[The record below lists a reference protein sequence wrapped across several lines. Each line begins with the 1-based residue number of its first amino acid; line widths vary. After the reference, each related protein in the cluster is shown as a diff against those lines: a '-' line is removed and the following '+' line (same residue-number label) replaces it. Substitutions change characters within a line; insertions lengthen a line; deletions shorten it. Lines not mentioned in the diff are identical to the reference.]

1 MSTTTP
7 NMNLIESTVAVDTG
21 LLWEQNLNS
30 SLTIIDQHNHSSGSG
45 VQITPSGLNINAPL
59 TFSNQPVIDLKS
71 VVFNPQTSLST
82 LYALYSIGN
91 DLYFN
96 DGTANIIQLTSGGVV
111 NATSSGISSGT
122 ATASFVSSV
131 LVVNAA
137 ANIPANIQGGSI
149 LLGNNSLNSKFLN
162 LSPPSA
168 MGANF
173 SLTLPSLPVVN
184 SFVFLDSSG
193 NFGTKTA
200 PSTPAATSFVTIDT
214 SGNYAA
220 GAAVATAIPSVYG
233 TAFGYTNA
241 SCNWT
246 GNSSSFASFAA
257 NANCIQAGTVTGGV
271 SAPATKIPGF
281 VMTSAPAGT
290 YKVTATFTGTS
301 TSGNPSFRISDG
313 TTFSPPVQMTG
324 GSDAASERIITLTG
338 IFIYGSSGTRSIEV
352 QYRDGGSNTQLT
364 ANSAFIDL
372 YFVVERYP

>member
-7 NMNLIESTVAVDTG
+7 LMNLIESTIGIDSG
-21 LLWEQNLNS
+21 LLWEQNLNA
-30 SLTIIDQHNHSSGSG
+30 SLTIIDGHNHSSGSG
-45 VQITPSGLNINAPL
+45 AQITPSGLNVNAPL
-59 TFSNQPVIDLKS
+59 TFSNQPAIDLQA
-71 VVFNPQTSLST
+71 VVLNPQISLAT

-96 DGTANIIQLTSGGVV
+96 DGVSNIIKLTSGGAV
-111 NATSSGISSGT
+111 NATNSGISSGT

-137 ANIPANIQGGSI
+137 ANTPANIQGGSI
-149 LLGNNSLNSKFLN
+149 LLGNNALNSKFLT

-173 SLTLPSLPVVN
+173 NLTLPSLPVSN

-200 PSTPAATSFVTIDT
+200 PSTPAATSFVTIDS

-220 GAAVATAIPSVYG
+220 GGVVATAIPSVYG

-246 GNSSSFASFAA
+246 GNSTTFASFTV
-257 NANCIQAGTVTGGV
+257 NANCIQAGTVTGGL
-271 SAPATKIPGF
+271 SGPATKIPGF
-281 VMTSAPAGT
+281 VMTSAPSGT
-290 YKVTATFTGTS
+290 YKVTAVFTGTS
-301 TSGNPSFRISDG
+301 TTGNPSFRISDG
-313 TTFSPPVQMTG
+313 ATFSPPVQMTG
-324 GSDAASERIITLTG
+324 GADSASERIVTLVG
-338 IFIYGSSGTRSIEV
+338 IFTYASSGTRSIEV

-372 YFVVERYP
+372 FFTVERYP